1 MYVNVTGE
9 GLFYT
14 VPQTVST
21 VGRESTSDTSWLLQ
35 WETFLGNPVNAGKDK
50 KHHKNWFSLPTS
62 LV

>member
-9 GLFYT
+9 GLSYT

-21 VGRESTSDTSWLLQ
+21 VGRESTSDLSWLLQ
-35 WETFLGNPVNAGKDK
+35 WETFLGNQ